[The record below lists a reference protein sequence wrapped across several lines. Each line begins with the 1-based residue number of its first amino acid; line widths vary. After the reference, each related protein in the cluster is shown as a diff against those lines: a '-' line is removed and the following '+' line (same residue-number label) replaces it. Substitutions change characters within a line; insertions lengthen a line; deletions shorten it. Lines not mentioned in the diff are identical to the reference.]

1 MLTRR
6 FGRIQ
11 PIVDINTREDGRY
24 NGVQLGL
31 ITYSTSDGSDEE
43 TYQASYFEFGSR
55 VDHVADPLMDLFNV
69 EHEPLTAKT
78 ATAVDAARLR
88 KPSGESADK
97 SVEVAA

>member
-6 FGRIQ
+6 YGRLQ

-24 NGVQLGL
+24 AGVQLGL
-31 ITYSTSDGSDEE
+31 ITYSTPDGADEE
-43 TYQASYFEFGSR
+43 TYQASYLEIGSR

-69 EHEPLTAKT
+69 EREELTALT

-88 KPSGESADK
+88 KPSGKSADK
-97 SVEVAA
+97 SVEATA